1 MSAVELSGVS
11 KRFGGAWGMRD
22 VSFTAGE
29 GEFVSLLGPSGCGK
43 TTTLRVIA
51 GFEVP
56 TGGDIRLGGVSV
68 ADLPPWRRDIGV
80 VFQSYALFPYLTAS
94 DTVAFGLK
102 MRRRPRAEIEKRV
115 GAGSEVRRVGKGRGS
130 KGESRWG

>member
-1 MSAVELSGVS
+1 
-11 KRFGGAWGMRD
+11 MRD

-80 VFQSYALFPYLTAS
+80 VFQSYALFPYLTDS
-94 DTVAFGLK
+94 DNVVVGLQ
-102 MRRRPRAEIEKRV
+102 MRRRPPEAHESRDGAARCMV
-115 GAGSEVRRVGKGRGS
+115 GMCGLGERYAGPVRR
-130 KGESRWG
+130 